1 MKKTILGLAV
11 LIASTGMVQ
20 VSAQDEHRQHTV
32 VSHASTFADRF
43 EQFVNAAD
51 GMDSTSDSLKAR
63 NDSIYR
69 EYLAEYRIVSDSL
82 SDGDVRRV
90 SKAKLQ
96 YQKGKVRNFA
106 DKASEQVVDAT
117 ENVGSK
123 ISKVFKRTKKKVQ
136 GAIDALKN

>member
-1 MKKTILGLAV
+1 M
-11 LIASTGMVQ
+11 
-20 VSAQDEHRQHTV
+20 
-32 VSHASTFADRF
+32 
-43 EQFVNAAD
+43 
-51 GMDSTSDSLKAR
+51 
-63 NDSIYR
+63 
-69 EYLAEYRIVSDSL
+69 VSDSL

-90 SKAKLQ
+90 NKAKLQ